1 MNSNKADIN
10 MHHIKSESIMEQNL
24 EALRRLPAFKN
35 IPIDIISLFALMA
48 ERKQYG
54 KDEIIF
60 NQGERISTAYLI
72 VSGRVNLFLTHD
84 NKHLDLEE
92 ISSGNFFGYMSLLA
106 SLEIKLSAIAA
117 EHCEFITLDRY
128 NFRKVMVRYP
138 ESCIKIVESLI
149 LQRMQRMEIHMKK
162 LMSLLP
168 DNDHL
173 MTVARTMAL

>member
-1 MNSNKADIN
+1 MNANKADIDMQHN
-10 MHHIKSESIMEQNL
+10 ESESILEQNL
-24 EALRRLPAFKN
+24 EALRRLPAFNN

-48 ERKQYG
+48 ERKQYA

-60 NQGERISTAYLI
+60 NYGESVSTAYLI
-72 VSGRVNLFLTHD
+72 ISGRVKLFLPHN
-84 NKHLDLEE
+84 NKQVDLEE

-117 EHCEFITLDRY
+117 EHCEFLTLDRY

-168 DNDHL
+168 YDDRL